1 LTGSQQ
7 REISIMQTL
16 SLYTRFLN
24 QGLNVTAFDSD
35 ENTITFDRV
44 TSSEIIALSKG
55 LNALD
60 YKNEVILMDTLKFKI
75 RFI

>member
-1 LTGSQQ
+1 
-7 REISIMQTL
+7 MQTL

-55 LNALD
+55 FNAVD
-60 YKNEVILMDTLKFKI
+60 YKNEVILIDTLKFKI

>member
-7 REISIMQTL
+7 REIYIMQTL

-55 LNALD
+55 FNAVD
-60 YKNEVILMDTLKFKI
+60 YKNEVILIDTLKFKI

>member
-1 LTGSQQ
+1 
-7 REISIMQTL
+7 MQTL
-16 SLYTRFLN
+16 GLYTRFLN

-35 ENTITFDRV
+35 ESTITFDRV

-60 YKNEVILMDTLKFKI
+60 YKNEILLIDTLKFKI